1 MADKAQ
7 CKGFLCG
14 SNLIEGSVTGDK
26 LDKDSITEL
35 IREIIEEGA
44 DDWFKE
50 IIEEIIKDFIDEDWF
65 YEFLKK
71 VFEKLINEDWFR
83 ELICSLDCMVPEVF
97 DVIPTDI
104 TFQATGGEAS
114 IEIIVGDD
122 KEWELID

>member
-1 MADKAQ
+1 MADIEK

-35 IREIIEEGA
+35 IRGIIKEGA
-44 DDWFKE
+44 EDWFKE
-50 IIEEIIKDFIDEDWF
+50 IIKEITKDFINEEWF
-65 YEFLKK
+65 YEFLKRLLG
-71 VFEKLINEDWFR
+71 KLVKEDWFR
-83 ELICSLDCMVPEVF
+83 GLICSLDCMVPEVF

-122 KEWELID
+122 KEWELTD

>member
-1 MADKAQ
+1 MADIEK

-35 IREIIEEGA
+35 IREIIKEGA

-50 IIEEIIKDFIDEDWF
+50 IIKEIIKDFIDEEWF

-71 VFEKLINEDWFR
+71 LLEKLVQEEWFR
-83 ELICSLDCMVPEVF
+83 DLICSLDCMVPEVF

-104 TFQATGGEAS
+104 TFQATGGDAS

-122 KEWELID
+122 KEWELTD

>member
-35 IREIIEEGA
+35 IKEIIEEGA

-50 IIEEIIKDFIDEDWF
+50 IIKEIIEGSIDDIWFHDFIKD
-65 YEFLKK
+65 LL
-71 VFEKLINEDWFR
+71 EKLIKEDWFR

-122 KEWELID
+122 KEWELTD